1 MLTIYDF
8 LPLYATEDDVQIYDF
23 SSEEIVFAGDPSE
36 AMDRYGDCE
45 VESFDVDPKATKG
58 TLIINTEI

>member
-8 LPLYATEDDVQIYDF
+8 LTLYATEDDVQIYDF
-23 SSEEIVFAGDPSE
+23 SSEEIVFTGDPSE